1 MVLITRKKLLTNKYN
16 ELQQQLKLYLD
27 ISILPDLIEYD
38 LTDIIYMISV
48 TFPPNSNYRE
58 NLINLLEMNNI
69 ILDETSFENVF
80 NIINDY
86 LNWYRSL

>member
-16 ELQQQLKLYLD
+16 ELQEQLKLYLD
-27 ISILPDLIEYD
+27 TSILPNLIEYD
-38 LTDIIYMISV
+38 LTDILYMISV